1 MSTTAR
7 EPTANPR
14 APSPPPLAQVRKEDF
29 DNAIK
34 SAQEALRAKTS
45 SSQMMLEQ
53 ASSAMRNAVSALS
66 LSEQEV
72 ANLRAVVKELKE
84 GQDGASG
91 NEAVNRERAQ
101 LRAAQQRVQELS
113 QNFRALQ
120 NEVARMRYE
129 QEGVDMPVAAKFPVR
144 IDPMLSSKVVVIAQ
158 LVMLGYSYA
167 DSEDAV
173 DAVRVHDTELALEWL
188 EGRNVRK
195 TSTLPVTQTQRAPG
209 DDRFKLGSA
218 AHKQA
223 VPRFKP
229 EPQFMVG
236 SAARHDGDAERETV
250 VTHAHTPGPDLLK
263 GPTSPRASTSP
274 RSILPSVRQSHR
286 PLDPEFAN
294 AAKHR
299 RPEHRGPYNAADL
312 YRARKRAVT
321 VLSECAENPPPG
333 LSRPNQLRR
342 QTDAMAALTR
352 LTEGVGAHLLVQLG
366 CIRVATRVM
375 QREANNKRVVLLCLD
390 MIRGLLVN
398 PLSMV
403 HAARSRGFEE
413 MPRAICQVVDKYYAD
428 DMDACGAAAAT
439 LWPAATIGKRP
450 AQDAIVDA
458 GAVDFIARA
467 LCRPKSDDPSGA
479 NVRKLI
485 GCLLALAI
493 RNARVQE
500 TMVKARVRAL
510 IRKGLVEH
518 AHISFKGEFSAL
530 RDWTKDEFTNPTPL
544 PNGVTVDPSGY
555 KPPSRKASSPP
566 GSPQAKRGN
575 RTQNAPNSMLK
586 SPDSETRGSRLGR
599 KAPAPAGPVAE
610 RLGLKPDEMYLA
622 RKQAVTMLS
631 AMAVNPPGKKSGL
644 SPRESEETAYRCL
657 LALAKLSARNSAYI
671 VLTNGG
677 PRAAIDCL
685 RLYPANMDV
694 TYAAFKVLRGLLGNP
709 STMMKLRKQKR
720 FRIIPAAVVDGVYR
734 HDSLDVRAEAAHC
747 LWTYSG
753 VGGVDAQDLVIGVD
767 FLPVLK
773 SGLEEARAMDKGR
786 SDARVRKFV
795 GCTLAL
801 AKGNEPVQDLL
812 VAEGMRAL
820 LRKSLVEFK
829 TITFNGEFT
838 ELRDWIRGDRGGA
851 KSATKSRESPNER
864 RAAELR
870 LAEDERLQAAAAAG
884 RSVPGGGFKT
894 PDAGRRMMST
904 RQERERLRREDEAA
918 MRTPTNVRVP
928 PGGDLNERF
937 VAPSTLDRVGGRF
950 GDEPASVASKPAARP
965 DASGVGARFTPKPGS
980 SGGSWS
986 VESAVLALDDKSD
999 ARRHPAATEALAE
1012 MFAAS
1017 PASGV
1022 DIVMRGGIG
1031 ALAHAVDVS
1040 PADGSYAPGGLA
1052 LIHALASADAT
1063 SRRVKADESVKSGR
1077 ALVAVLDAMDRFAR
1091 DERTQQWGAMA
1102 LWATCRDNPRA
1113 KASLIRSSRLR
1124 SGKSPAAVL
1133 LAALEFHGEQSEPIA
1148 KACIGAMLCV
1158 ATNEPEFQSELAAVG
1173 APRRILETLETH
1185 RNMSFAGEF
1194 DALREWLREC
1204 AR

>member
-1 MSTTAR
+1 
-7 EPTANPR
+7 
-14 APSPPPLAQVRKEDF
+14 
-29 DNAIK
+29 
-34 SAQEALRAKTS
+34 
-45 SSQMMLEQ
+45 
-53 ASSAMRNAVSALS
+53 
-66 LSEQEV
+66 
-72 ANLRAVVKELKE
+72 
-84 GQDGASG
+84 
-91 NEAVNRERAQ
+91 
-101 LRAAQQRVQELS
+101 
-113 QNFRALQ
+113 
-120 NEVARMRYE
+120 
-129 QEGVDMPVAAKFPVR
+129 
-144 IDPMLSSKVVVIAQ
+144 
-158 LVMLGYSYA
+158 
-167 DSEDAV
+167 
-173 DAVRVHDTELALEWL
+173 
-188 EGRNVRK
+188 
-195 TSTLPVTQTQRAPG
+195 
-209 DDRFKLGSA
+209 
-218 AHKQA
+218 
-223 VPRFKP
+223 
-229 EPQFMVG
+229 
-236 SAARHDGDAERETV
+236 
-250 VTHAHTPGPDLLK
+250 
-263 GPTSPRASTSP
+263 
-274 RSILPSVRQSHR
+274 
-286 PLDPEFAN
+286 
-294 AAKHR
+294 
-299 RPEHRGPYNAADL
+299 
-312 YRARKRAVT
+312 
-321 VLSECAENPPPG
+321 
-333 LSRPNQLRR
+333 
-342 QTDAMAALTR
+342 
-352 LTEGVGAHLLVQLG
+352 
-366 CIRVATRVM
+366 
-375 QREANNKRVVLLCLD
+375 

-398 PLSMV
+398 PLSMI

-413 MPRAICQVVDKYYAD
+413 MPRAICQVVDKYHAD

-439 LWPAATIGKRP
+439 LWPAATVGKRP

-493 RNARVQE
+493 RNARVQDH
-500 TMVKARVRAL
+500 MVKSRVRAL

-544 PNGVTVDPSGY
+544 PNGVTIDPSGY
-555 KPPSRKASSPP
+555 KPPSRKASSQP
-566 GSPQAKRGN
+566 
-575 RTQNAPNSMLK
+575 PNSMLK
-586 SPDSETRGSRLGR
+586 SPAGETPARGRR

-610 RLGLKPDEMYLA
+610 RLGLKPDQMYLA

-631 AMAVNPPGKKSGL
+631 AMAVNPPGRKSGV

-657 LALAKLSARNSAYI
+657 LALARLSAKDSAYI

-720 FRIIPAAVVDGVYR
+720 FRIIPAAVIDGVYR

-870 LAEDERLQAAAAAG
+870 LAEDERAAAG
-884 RSVPGGGFKT
+884 GWGEVRP
-894 PDAGRRMMST
+894 GRRFQNPRRRPPDDVHQAGARATAT
-904 RQERERLRREDEAA
+904 RGR
-918 MRTPTNVRVP
+918 
-928 PGGDLNERF
+928 GGDAHSDEHERGRARRDERF

-950 GDEPASVASKPAARP
+950 QDATPFQSSHSKPRGSNPLAFDEPASVASKPAARP
-965 DASGVGARFTPKPGS
+965 DESGARFTPKPGS

-986 VESAVLALDDKSD
+986 VESAVLALDDATD

-1017 PASGV
+1017 PAAGV
-1022 DIVMRGGIG
+1022 EIVMRGGIG

-1102 LWATCRDNPRA
+1102 LWAMCRDNARA
-1113 KASLIRSSRLR
+1113 KARLIRSK
-1124 SGKSPAAVL
+1124 SGG
-1133 LAALEFHGEQSEPIA
+1133 GEASL
-1148 KACIGAMLCV
+1148 G
-1158 ATNEPEFQSELAAVG
+1158 
-1173 APRRILETLETH
+1173 
-1185 RNMSFAGEF
+1185 
-1194 DALREWLREC
+1194 
-1204 AR
+1204 

>member
-1 MSTTAR
+1 M
-7 EPTANPR
+7 
-14 APSPPPLAQVRKEDF
+14 
-29 DNAIK
+29 
-34 SAQEALRAKTS
+34 RAKTS

-195 TSTLPVTQTQRAPG
+195 TSMLPGTQRDAAG
-209 DDRFKLGSA
+209 DRSSQFKLGSA
-218 AHKQA
+218 EAGQRKHNA
-223 VPRFKP
+223 SSPPR
-229 EPQFMVG
+229 
-236 SAARHDGDAERETV
+236 
-250 VTHAHTPGPDLLK
+250 LLK
-263 GPTSPRASTSP
+263 APTSPRERTSP
-274 RSILPSVRQSHR
+274 RSILPTRSRD
-286 PLDPEFAN
+286 DPGFAN

-299 RPEHRGPYNAADL
+299 RPDHRGPHDAADL

-321 VLSECAENPPPG
+321 VLSICAENPPPG

-375 QREANNKRVVLLCLD
+375 QREANNKRIVLLCLD

-398 PLSMV
+398 PLSMI
-403 HAARSRGFEE
+403 HAARSRGFQE
-413 MPRAICQVVDKYYAD
+413 MPRVICQVVDKYHAD

-439 LWPAATIGKRP
+439 LWPAATVGKRP

-493 RNARVQE
+493 RNARVQDH
-500 TMVKARVRAL
+500 MVKSRVRAL

-544 PNGVTVDPSGY
+544 PNGVTIDPSDY
-555 KPPSRKASSPP
+555 KPPSRKASSQP
-566 GSPQAKRGN
+566 
-575 RTQNAPNSMLK
+575 PNSMLK
-586 SPDSETRGSRLGR
+586 SPAGETPARGRR
-599 KAPAPAGPVAE
+599 KAPAPSGPVAE
-610 RLGLKPDEMYLA
+610 RLGLKPDQMYLA

-631 AMAVNPPGKKSGL
+631 AMAVNPPGRKSGV

-657 LALAKLSARNSAYI
+657 LALARLSAKDSAYI

-720 FRIIPAAVVDGVYR
+720 FRIIPAAVIDGVYR

-753 VGGVDAQDLVIGVD
+753 VGGVDAQDLVVGVD

-870 LAEDERLQAAAAAG
+870 LAEDERAAAAQLAG

-918 MRTPTNVRVP
+918 MRTPTNTNATAR
-928 PGGDLNERF
+928 DASDERF

-950 GDEPASVASKPAARP
+950 QDATPFQSSHSKPRGSNPLAFDEPASVASKPAARP
-965 DASGVGARFTPKPGS
+965 DESGARFTPKPGS

-986 VESAVLALDDKSD
+986 VESAVFALDDATD

-1017 PASGV
+1017 PAAGV
-1022 DIVMRGGIG
+1022 EVVMRGGIG

-1077 ALVAVLDAMDRFAR
+1077 AIVAVLDAMDRFAR

-1102 LWATCRDNPRA
+1102 LWAMCRDNARA
-1113 KASLIRSSRLR
+1113 KARLIRSGSGGGGARLR

-1133 LAALEFHGEQSEPIA
+1133 LASLDLHGEQSEPVA

>member
-1 MSTTAR
+1 MALALGVSTTAR
-7 EPTANPR
+7 EPTADPR
-14 APSPPPLAQVRKEDF
+14 APFPPPLAQVRKEDF

-195 TSTLPVTQTQRAPG
+195 TSMLPGT
-209 DDRFKLGSA
+209 DRQSSQFKLGSA
-218 AHKQA
+218 A
-223 VPRFKP
+223 
-229 EPQFMVG
+229 
-236 SAARHDGDAERETV
+236 RHAGAEAGQREQ
-250 VTHAHTPGPDLLK
+250 THAQSPPRLLK
-263 GPTSPRASTSP
+263 APTSPRERTSP
-274 RSILPSVRQSHR
+274 RSILPTRGSRD
-286 PLDPEFAN
+286 DPDFAN

-299 RPEHRGPYNAADL
+299 RPEHRGNYNPSDL

-321 VLSECAENPPPG
+321 VLSECAENPPPN

-342 QTDAMAALTR
+342 QTDALAALTR

-375 QREANNKRVVLLCLD
+375 QREANNKRVVSLCLD

-398 PLSMV
+398 PLSFV
-403 HAARSRGFEE
+403 HASRSRGFEE
-413 MPRAICQVVDKYYAD
+413 MPRAICQVVDKYHAD

-439 LWPAATIGKRP
+439 LWPAATVGKRP
-450 AQDAIVDA
+450 AQDAIVNA

-500 TMVKARVRAL
+500 HMVKSRVRAL

-544 PNGVTVDPSGY
+544 PNGVTIDPSGY

-566 GSPQAKRGN
+566 GSPQAKRGA
-575 RTQNAPNSMLK
+575 QPPNSMLK
-586 SPDSETRGSRLGR
+586 SPAGETPAGGRR

-610 RLGLKPDEMYLA
+610 RLGLKPDQMYLV

-631 AMAVNPPGKKSGL
+631 AMAVNPPGKKSGV

-657 LALAKLSARNSAYI
+657 LALARLSAKDSAYI

-720 FRIIPAAVVDGVYR
+720 FRIIPAAVIDGVYR

-870 LAEDERLQAAAAAG
+870 LAEDEREKAARAAGG

-918 MRTPTNVRVP
+918 MRTPTNAAA
-928 PGGDLNERF
+928 LNERF
-937 VAPSTLDRVGGRF
+937 VAPSTLDRGVGGRF
-950 GDEPASVASKPAARP
+950 QEATPFQSPPGSKLVLSDEPASVASKPAARP
-965 DASGVGARFTPKPGS
+965 DESGARFTPKPGS

-986 VESAVLALDDKSD
+986 VESAVLALDDATG

-1017 PASGV
+1017 PAAGV
-1022 DIVMRGGIG
+1022 EIVMRGGIG

-1102 LWATCRDNPRA
+1102 LWAMCRDNARA
-1113 KASLIRSSRLR
+1113 KARLIRSKSNSRLR

-1133 LAALEFHGEQSEPIA
+1133 LSALELHGEQSEPVA
-1148 KACIGAMLCV
+1148 KSCIGAMLCV

-1185 RNMSFAGEF
+1185 RDMSFAGEF